1 MGCSEV
7 KDKDVPELICQ
18 FESQNEKQK
27 MYCIKLKD
35 KLIELKPA
43 KTCKWV
49 IFAKSE
55 IPFSIKLKIKEKV
68 NEIQSIFDDS
78 EEQLNKALDEIIK
91 HLGLQNPQNPENQQ
105 NPQTEQQN
113 EANKPPE

>member
-7 KDKDVPELICQ
+7 KDKDVPQLICH
-18 FESQNEKQK
+18 FEPQNEEQK
-27 MYCIKLKD
+27 NYCINLKD
-35 KLIELKPA
+35 KLVERKPA
-43 KTCKWV
+43 RTCKYV
-49 IFAKSE
+49 ISAKSGE
-55 IPFSIKLKIKEKV
+55 PFSIILKIKEKV